1 MPWQARTSA
10 DRRYVEILYSG
21 RVTPDELQAAFDR
34 AMELSRSL
42 ERPWFFADC
51 TGLTE
56 NPPLSGLYF
65 LADQFATVAFEQ
77 RVREA
82 LVLPARPESADSVT
96 FWETT
101 CANRGLDV
109 KVFAER
115 EPALDWLLREQP
127 SSRP

>member
-10 DRRYVEILYSG
+10 DRRYVEIFYSG

-51 TGLTE
+51 TGLME
-56 NPPLSGLYF
+56 NLPLSGLYF
-65 LADQFATVAFEQ
+65 LADQFATVAFEH

-82 LVLPARPESADSVT
+82 LVLPARPEPADSVT

-115 EPALDWLLREQP
+115 EPALDWLLCEP
-127 SSRP
+127 ASSRP

>member
-51 TGLTE
+51 TGRR
-56 NPPLSGLYF
+56 
-65 LADQFATVAFEQ
+65 FEQ
-77 RVREA
+77 QLAEVGAQVEY
-82 LVLPARPESADSVT
+82 LPYTLHTSTTKLRRRIESA
-96 FWETT
+96 
-101 CANRGLDV
+101 
-109 KVFAER
+109 
-115 EPALDWLLREQP
+115 
-127 SSRP
+127 